1 MTKEQE
7 MARVDLVELDRLY
20 FDEGAISREE
30 YLKEVKAIE
39 DEYKVK
45 L

>member
-7 MARVDLVELDRLY
+7 MARVYLLELDRLY

-30 YLKEVKAIE
+30 YLKEVEKIE
-39 DEYKVK
+39 KEYKVK